1 MESKYNP
8 VLKYVIPGVLLS
20 AVFTT
25 IIAVTAANLT
35 GFEIVGK
42 TVPFAYPWRL
52 TNPNA
57 MARITAWGFYLTH
70 NIIAWVII
78 YLAQRQKPKYGNDL
92 RWFNWAMIATSIV
105 FIILHILQTQI
116 WYDGLAMD
124 VPELTALGSVAIML
138 AFIIILETPR
148 RGLIV
153 GKKVKFHQQFMR
165 IVREYHGYFF
175 SWAIIYTFW
184 YHPTEGTI
192 GHLAG
197 FFYMFMLFVQST
209 LIFNRAH
216 INKWWTVTLE
226 VLVLIHGTLVAI
238 FQGNGM
244 WPMFA
249 FGFGAMFFLV
259 QMYGLGLNTW
269 TKRILWIFFITIS
282 VSTYAF
288 MDRLP
293 QIHEIIRIPALDY
306 MMIGIIYLIFL
317 AGLGIFKLVKSGKS
331 NPVQSSSSAQ

>member
-1 MESKYNP
+1 
-8 VLKYVIPGVLLS
+8 
-20 AVFTT
+20 
-25 IIAVTAANLT
+25 
-35 GFEIVGK
+35 
-42 TVPFAYPWRL
+42 
-52 TNPNA
+52 
-57 MARITAWGFYLTH
+57 
-70 NIIAWVII
+70 
-78 YLAQRQKPKYGNDL
+78 
-92 RWFNWAMIATSIV
+92 
-105 FIILHILQTQI
+105 
-116 WYDGLAMD
+116 
-124 VPELTALGSVAIML
+124 
-138 AFIIILETPR
+138 
-148 RGLIV
+148 
-153 GKKVKFHQQFMR
+153 
-165 IVREYHGYFF
+165 
-175 SWAIIYTFW
+175 
-184 YHPTEGTI
+184 
-192 GHLAG
+192 
-197 FFYMFMLFVQST
+197 
-209 LIFNRAH
+209 
-216 INKWWTVTLE
+216 VTLE